1 MNLHIPPSSRIGRI
15 VLVLA
20 VACLLAIFASVIFV
34 GAQNADNNLPTANT
48 AAPTR
53 ARVAESFGRLPLS
66 FELNKGQIDKQVKF
80 LSHGPGYD
88 LFLTSTEAV
97 LRVQKPTA
105 LKATKSKDQD
115 VREGTVLRL
124 KMLGAS
130 AAPQVEGQEELPGK
144 IHYFIG
150 NDPAKWRRNIPTYRK
165 AYFKDIYPGIDVVYY
180 GTQREL
186 EYDFVIG
193 PGANPK
199 LIRFSVEG
207 ADKIRLDKLGKLLLS
222 LKHGEVSL
230 NKPVIYQLDEN
241 GSRREVKGAYVVN
254 GNEVR
259 FKLDRFDSGKALII
273 DPVLS
278 YSTLLGSSNSDG
290 ANGIAVDSQG
300 SAYVTGAAE
309 FSGFPTTPGAFQ
321 TTSLRGGAFITKLDP
336 TGSSLIYSTYLSG
349 ENNSTRGNG
358 IAVDATGNAYVTGTS
373 EGNNFPSVN
382 PLKTTST
389 FFTTSDAAAN
399 WNNLNKGL
407 VGDIQSLA
415 VAPTAPNTI
424 YAPTTDGFY
433 RSTDGG
439 ANWSKTPSQGSS
451 SSSFN
456 GANGIA
462 VDPTNSATVYVAFFN
477 SLMKTTDGGNTWT
490 GVNTSPVGF
499 FNIFTIVI
507 DPVTPSTMYVGAGN
521 GVFKSTDS
529 GANWIV
535 QNNFGVPSTPI
546 VRALAIDPTTPLTIY
561 AGTNGNGLFKSTN
574 GGAVWTAMNTGM
586 NGAGVTNIGSIAIDP
601 ANPQTIY
608 TSTSLPG
615 TIFKSTNG
623 AASWDPLTNG
633 VPSVGV
639 GQIVVNSSGV
649 FASVAEN
656 GVIKSTNGGANWTG
670 AGNGLWNSAVRFL
683 VSNPSNPSVLYAG
696 TNSNFNADAFVTKL
710 NASGSGLLFSTL
722 LGGNDGDLG
731 NGVALDANGN
741 VVIVGSTGSLNFPT
755 VNAVQGSPPSDSH
768 NGFVTKLNPS
778 VPSIVFST
786 YLRGS
791 SADIALGVA
800 IDSSSNV
807 YVTGLTNSSDFLT
820 ANAFQPT
827 FNGGF
832 NGDAFVTKLTPAGAL
847 TYSTFLGGTG
857 TENGQAIAADN
868 FGNAYVTGFTDS
880 TNFPTKNP
888 IQPTLGGSSTADV
901 FVTKLSSDGSSL
913 VYSTYLGGTASDFGE
928 GIAVDSANN
937 VYLTGWSQSIDFPL
951 VQGAMR
957 TNSPMYKS
965 VNGAASWD
973 NDNYGFNATGITA
986 TTITSMVIHPTEPST
1001 VYAGT
1006 VSGVFKTTN
1015 GGRTWT
1021 AMNNGLTL
1029 LNVLAMVIDPATP
1042 TTLYV
1047 AIGSGFQSGT
1057 GVYKSTDGGGTWI
1070 RRSTG
1075 ILHTDLVSLAIV
1087 PSAPN
1092 TLYLGVSPCCS
1103 PGGSRIYKTT
1113 DGAGNWALI
1122 PTAEAGSPVSIVV
1135 DPLNNS
1141 TVYVADATFPTG
1153 AVYKSTN
1160 AGTSWDKFTVAPN
1173 GPVRWVAVSPHTA
1186 GLVYA
1191 NADQGLFRS
1200 TDGGANWT
1208 QLPNRFG
1215 KIYFDPVSPATV
1227 YLLAGG
1233 FGNSNVFK
1241 STDNGQTWTLMNK
1254 GLNGGVPSALVIDPL
1269 RPSNLYLGALSSSFP
1284 DAFVTKINSAGNS
1297 LVYSTFIGN
1306 PLPQTTLNTPSVG
1319 SAIAVDSSGNA
1330 YVTGS
1335 TSAAGFAVTPNSYQ
1349 PFLRGA
1355 SDAFISKLSNSYIIS
1370 GRVLNSGDVPL
1381 SGAEVVLN
1389 DGGSLTSVLT
1399 ESDGS
1404 YQFSRLR
1411 EGGNYTVSASKPHFT
1426 MTPASHTFNNL
1437 NSDQVQD
1444 FAALQSDSPFYT
1456 ISGQVSENG
1465 AVMPGVTVTL
1475 TGSQAGLRTT
1485 DSSGNYTDEL
1495 IVGGNYSVT
1504 PSLLGF
1510 NFAPASATFNS
1521 FSASQIANFTATRQS
1536 FVVTNANNHGAGSL
1550 REAITNAN
1558 ATLGPDTITFDIPGP
1573 GVKTINPL
1581 TALPEITDQVVI
1593 DATTQP
1599 GYAGTPL
1606 IEIDGSMANASDG
1619 LMIKAGGTTV
1629 RGLSIGRFGSNA
1641 INLNG
1646 CDGNVIQGNYLGVAA
1661 NGTTA
1666 RQNNWGIQLTNSS
1679 NNLIGGTTAA
1689 ARNVISGN
1697 GNSAIAINSGNANV
1711 IQGNFIGTTAAGTDV
1726 LTTPS
1731 GSFGGIRI
1739 PEPTSIDNLIG
1750 GSAPGAGNVI
1760 SGISSGFGITTN
1772 GTGTVIQGNRIGTD
1786 VNGVNKIPNSG
1797 GVLATGL
1804 NILVGGTTAEA
1815 RNIISG
1821 NGDGVTIRG
1830 AGSRLQGN
1838 YIGTDITGTVALG
1851 NTGSGG
1857 GVVAGDGALIGGTT
1871 SEMRNIIAGNNFN
1884 NVSIGSF
1891 GAAAPVTVQGNYI
1904 GTDVTGTRALGAT
1917 NVGIQIGSNNN
1928 LVGGV
1933 VPGARNV
1940 ISGNIT
1946 GVQLSFSNVVGN
1958 VIQGN
1963 FIGLN
1968 AAGTA
1973 PLGNTGQGIFITG
1986 AANTTIGGTQPEAG
2000 NKIAFNGGAGIAS
2013 IVSGQGNAIR
2023 GNSIFSNTGLGI
2035 DLGGNGVTPNDNGDS
2050 DSGPNNLQNFPVI
2063 TGVLSSSNS
2072 TTIQGSLK
2080 SLPSTT
2086 FQIDF
2091 YSNAAVD
2098 PSGNGE
2104 GAVFFGSASVNTN
2117 ANGDATINATIPAG
2131 LPAGR
2136 VITATATDPNGNT
2149 SEFSA
2154 ADASG
2159 TAGSVQ
2165 FTASSMAA
2173 IEDVG
2178 TLSVT
2183 VVRIGGST
2191 GSLSVDYST
2200 ANGTA
2205 IAGQDYT
2212 STSGTL
2218 TFGGGET
2225 VKTIQIPITNDS
2237 TTETDETFTVLLR
2250 NDSNLEAVGA
2260 PSTLV
2265 VTLQDRNT
2273 TPVIF
2278 INSVAVQ
2285 EGNTGSTTEASFI
2298 INLSAATGRAVSVDF
2313 ATTNLGAIGGNKCGT
2328 PGIDYESA
2336 SGTLTFNPTV
2346 TAFAIPI
2353 KVCGDNNAEANENF
2367 RIAFS
2372 NPIGAAIQVNSG
2384 FSTIV
2389 DDDLLELLLEESGP
2403 VPGQAAALDALLAVR
2418 DPFRVQGIPE
2428 FWPNVVDRNTRVA
2441 FYVRNLQLDP
2451 GETSSSV
2458 FVRFINGLSVIASVA
2473 AEDVRPIP
2481 NSEFTQVVV
2490 RLPNNLP
2497 PNTYTIQILAHSRLS
2512 NSGTIRIIP

>member
-1 MNLHIPPSSRIGRI
+1 MNLHFHPPSRIGRI

-20 VACLLAIFASVIFV
+20 VACLLAVFASVIFV

-97 LRVQKPTA
+97 LRVQKPRTIQA
-105 LKATKSKDQD
+105 EKSKDQD

-130 AAPQVEGQEELPGK
+130 ATPQVEGQEELPGK

-165 AYFKDIYPGIDVVYY
+165 AYFKDIYPGIDVAYY

-207 ADKIRLDKLGKLLLS
+207 ADQVRLDKTGKLLFS

-241 GSRREVKGAYVVN
+241 GSRREVKGTYVVN

-259 FKLDRFDSGKALII
+259 FKLDRFNSGKALII

-278 YSTLLGSSNSDG
+278 YSTLLGSNNSDI

-300 SAYVTGAAE
+300 SAYVTGTAE
-309 FSGFPTTPGAFQ
+309 FSGFPTTPGAFL
-321 TTSLRGGAFITKLDP
+321 TTAARGGAFITKLDP
-336 TGSSLIYSTYLSG
+336 TGSSLVYSTYLAG
-349 ENNSTRGNG
+349 ESNSTRGNG
-358 IAVDATGNAYVTGTS
+358 IAVDASGNAYVTGTS

-399 WNNLNKGL
+399 WNNLNSGL

-415 VAPTAPNTI
+415 VAPTAPNII

-439 ANWSKTPSQGSS
+439 TIWSKTPSQGSS
-451 SSSFN
+451 SPSFI

-462 VDPTNSATVYVAFFN
+462 VDPTNSSTVYVAFFN
-477 SLMKTTDGGNTWT
+477 SLQKTTDGGNTWT

-499 FNIFTIVI
+499 FDIFTIVI

-521 GVFKSTDS
+521 GLFKSTDS

-535 QNNFGVPSTPI
+535 QNNFGVATTPSIRT
-546 VRALAIDPTTPLTIY
+546 LAIDPTAPLTIY
-561 AGTNGNGLFKSTN
+561 AGTITNGLFKSTN

-586 NGAGVTNIGSIAIDP
+586 TGSGVTNIGSIAIDP
-601 ANPQTIY
+601 ASPQTIY

-615 TIFKSTNG
+615 TVFKSTNG

-633 VPSVGV
+633 VPSSGV
-639 GQIVVNSSGV
+639 GRIVVNSSGV
-649 FASVAEN
+649 FASVSDN
-656 GVIKSTNGGANWTG
+656 GVIKSTNGGANWTS
-670 AGNGLWNSAVRFL
+670 ASNGLWNSNVRFL
-683 VSNPSNPSVLYAG
+683 VSNPANASNLYAG

-722 LGGNDGDLG
+722 LGGNNGDVA
-731 NGVALDANGN
+731 NGIAVDANGN
-741 VVIVGSTGSLNFPT
+741 AAIVGSTDSLNFPT
-755 VNAVQGSPPSDSH
+755 VNAVQGSPGSD
-768 NGFVTKLNPS
+768 NRNAYVTKLNPS

-791 SADIALGVA
+791 GSDNALAVA

-827 FNGGF
+827 FSGGF

-847 TYSTFLGGTG
+847 TYSTFLGGNG
-857 TENGQAIAADN
+857 TDNGQGITADSS
-868 FGNAYVTGFTDS
+868 GNAYVTGFTDS

-888 IQPTLGGSSTADV
+888 IQPTIGGSSTGNGDV

-913 VYSTYLGGTASDFGE
+913 VYSTYLGGAGSDFGPD
-928 GIAVDSANN
+928 IAIDSANN
-937 VYLTGWSQSIDFPL
+937 VYITGTSNSLDFPL
-951 VQGAMR
+951 LPGSLR
-957 TNSPMYKS
+957 TKSPIFKS
-965 VNGAASWD
+965 TDAASSWG
-973 NDNYGFNATGITA
+973 NDNYGFGGS
-986 TTITSMVIHPTEPST
+986 TITSMVIHPTQPST
-1001 VYAGT
+1001 VYVGT
-1006 VSGVFKTTN
+1006 AVGVFKTSD

-1021 AMNNGLTL
+1021 AINNGLTNR
-1029 LNVLAMVIDPATP
+1029 NVTAMVMDPSAP
-1042 TTLYV
+1042 NTLYI
-1047 AIGSGFQSGT
+1047 AIAGFQTIT
-1057 GVYKSTDGGGTWI
+1057 GVFKSTDGGATWI
-1070 RRSTG
+1070 QRSNG
-1075 ILHTDLVSLAIV
+1075 IVHADLSSLAIV

-1092 TLYLGVSPCCS
+1092 TLYLGVTPCCS
-1103 PGGSRIYKTT
+1103 PGSHIYKTT
-1113 DGAGNWALI
+1113 DGADNWALI
-1122 PTAEAGSPVSIVV
+1122 PNAPPVIPFSIVV
-1135 DPLNNS
+1135 DPLNHS
-1141 TVYVADATFPTG
+1141 TIYVADAAIPG

-1160 AGTSWDKFTVAPN
+1160 SGTSWNQSIVSPN
-1173 GPVRWVAVSPHTA
+1173 STARWVAVSPHTA

-1191 NADQGLFRS
+1191 TTDQGLFRS
-1200 TDGGANWT
+1200 TDGAATWT
-1208 QLPNRFG
+1208 QLPSRFG
-1215 KIYFDPVSPATV
+1215 KIYFDPVNPSTL
-1227 YLLAGG
+1227 YLLPAN
-1233 FGNSNVFK
+1233 FATTNVFK
-1241 STDNGQTWTLMNK
+1241 STDNGQTWTTVNK
-1254 GLNGGVPSALVIDPL
+1254 GLGGGVPTALVIDPL
-1269 RPSNLYLGALSSSFP
+1269 RPSNLYLGTTSSSVLE
-1284 DAFVTKINSAGNS
+1284 AFVAKVNTAGNS

-1306 PLPQTTLNTPSVG
+1306 PASPAPIQPSQAFG
-1319 SAIAVDSSGNA
+1319 IAVDTAGNA
-1330 YVTGS
+1330 YVAGN
-1335 TSAAGFAVTPNSYQ
+1335 TSSPGFAVTPNSYQ

-1355 SDAFISKLSNSYIIS
+1355 SDAFISKLSTSYIIS

-1389 DGGSLTSVLT
+1389 DGGSLTTVLT
-1399 ESDGS
+1399 ENDGS
-1404 YQFSRLR
+1404 YAFSRLR

-1426 MTPASHTFNNL
+1426 MTPATQTFNNL
-1437 NSDQVQD
+1437 NSDKVQD

-1456 ISGQVSENG
+1456 ISGQITENG
-1465 AVMPGVTVTL
+1465 AVLPGVTVTL
-1475 TGSQAGLRTT
+1475 TGSQVGLRTT
-1485 DSSGNYTDEL
+1485 DSSGNYSFEL
-1495 IVGGNYSVT
+1495 IGGGNYTVT

-1510 NFAPASATFNS
+1510 NFTPASATFNS
-1521 FSASQIANFTATRQS
+1521 LSTSQIVNFAATRQS
-1536 FVVTNANNHGAGSL
+1536 FVVTNTNNHGAGSL

-1558 ATLGPDTITFDIPGP
+1558 ATLGPDTITFNIPGP
-1573 GVKTINPL
+1573 GVKTILPL
-1581 TALPEITDQVVI
+1581 IALPDITEQVII

-1606 IEIDGSMANASDG
+1606 IEIDGSSSNASDG
-1619 LMIKAGGTTV
+1619 LVIKAGGTTV

-1646 CDGNVIQGNYLGVAA
+1646 CNGNVIQGNYLGVAA

-1697 GNSAIAINSGNANV
+1697 GNSAIAINSGNSNV
-1711 IQGNFIGTTAAGTDV
+1711 IQGNFIGTTAAGTAA
-1726 LTTPS
+1726 LTAPFS
-1731 GSFGGIRI
+1731 SFGGIRI

-1760 SGISSGFGITTN
+1760 SGISSGFAISTS

-1786 VNGVNKIPNSG
+1786 LNGVNKIPNSG
-1797 GVLATGL
+1797 GVLATGS
-1804 NILVGGTTAEA
+1804 NILVGGTTTEA
-1815 RNIISG
+1815 RNVISG

-1838 YIGTDITGTVALG
+1838 YIGTDITGTLALG
-1851 NTGSGG
+1851 NTGSG
-1857 GVVAGDGALIGGTT
+1857 VIAGDGALIGGTT
-1871 SEMRNIIAGNNFN
+1871 PEMRNIIAANSFN
-1884 NVSIGSF
+1884 NVSLGNF
-1891 GAAAPVTVQGNYI
+1891 GASAPVTVQGNYI
-1904 GTDVTGTRALGAT
+1904 GTDVTGSRALGTT
-1917 NVGIQIGSNNN
+1917 NIGILIGSNNN
-1928 LVGGV
+1928 LVGGD
-1933 VPGARNV
+1933 VPGSRNV
-1940 ISGNIT
+1940 ISGNIN
-1946 GVQLSFSNVVGN
+1946 GVQLGFSSVAGN

-1968 AAGTA
+1968 ATGTA
-1973 PLGNTGQGIFITG
+1973 PLGNTGQGVFITG
-1986 AANTTIGGTQPEAG
+1986 AVNNIIGGTQTGAG
-2000 NKIAFNGGAGIAS
+2000 NKIAFNGGAGVAITG
-2013 IVSGQGNAIR
+2013 SGQGNAIR

-2035 DLGGNGVTPNDNGDS
+2035 DLGGNGVTPNDDS
-2050 DSGPNNLQNFPVI
+2050 DLDSGVNNLQNFPVI

-2072 TTIQGSLK
+2072 TIIQGTLK
-2080 SLPSTT
+2080 SLPGIT

-2104 GAVFFGSASVNTN
+2104 GAVFFGTASVNTN

-2165 FTASSMAA
+2165 FTATSMQV

-2183 VVRIGGST
+2183 VVRTGGTT
-2191 GSLSVDYST
+2191 GNLSVDYST

-2218 TFGGGET
+2218 TFNSGET
-2225 VKTIQIPITNDS
+2225 SKTIQIPITNDS

-2250 NDSNLEAVGA
+2250 NDANLEAVGA

-2278 INSVAVQ
+2278 INSVSVQ
-2285 EGNTGSTTEASFI
+2285 EGNTGSTTAASFI
-2298 INLSAATGRAVSVDF
+2298 INLSAATGRAVSVNF
-2313 ATTNLGAIGGNKCGT
+2313 ATTNLAATGGNKCGT
-2328 PGIDYESA
+2328 PGVDYESA
-2336 SGTLTFNPTV
+2336 SGTLTFSPTV

-2384 FSTIV
+2384 FGTIV

-2403 VPGQAAALDALLAVR
+2403 VPGQAAAVDALLAVR
-2418 DPFRVQGIPE
+2418 DPFRVQGIPD

-2441 FYVRNLQLDP
+2441 FYVRNLQLNP
-2451 GETSSSV
+2451 GEMSSSV
-2458 FVRFINGLSVIASVA
+2458 FVRFINGFSVVASVP

-2512 NSGTIRIIP
+2512 NTGTIRIIP

>member
-1 MNLHIPPSSRIGRI
+1 MNLHIPTSSRIGRI

-20 VACLLAIFASVIFV
+20 VACLLAVFASVIFV

-97 LRVQKPTA
+97 LRVQNPTA
-105 LKATKSKDQD
+105 LKAEKSKDQD

-130 AAPQVEGQEELPGK
+130 ATPQVEGQEELPGK

-150 NDPAKWRRNIPTYRK
+150 NDAAKWRRNIPTYRK

-180 GTQREL
+180 GTQQEL

-207 ADKIRLDKLGKLLLS
+207 ADKIRLDKSGKLLLS

-241 GSRREVKGAYVVN
+241 GSRREVKGTYVVK

-278 YSTLLGSSNSDG
+278 YSTLLGSFNSDG

-300 SAYVTGAAE
+300 SAYVTGTAE

-321 TTSLRGGAFITKLDP
+321 TTSPRGGAFITKLDP
-336 TGSSLIYSTYLSG
+336 TGSTLVYSTYLSG

-451 SSSFN
+451 SPSFN

-477 SLMKTTDGGNTWT
+477 NLMKTTDGGNTWT
-490 GVNTSPVGF
+490 GVNTSPAGF

-546 VRALAIDPTTPLTIY
+546 VRTLAIDPTNSLTIY

-574 GGAVWTAMNTGM
+574 GGAIWTAMNTGM
-586 NGAGVTNIGSIAIDP
+586 TGPGVSNVGSIAIDP

-608 TSTSLPG
+608 AGTSLPG

-623 AASWDPLTNG
+623 AVSWDPLTNG
-633 VPSVGV
+633 VPSVGINA
-639 GQIVVNSSGV
+639 IVVNSSGV
-649 FASVAEN
+649 FASVPET
-656 GVIKSTNGGANWTG
+656 GVIKSTNGGANWTS
-670 AGNGLWNSAVRFL
+670 ASNGLWNSAVRFL
-683 VSNPSNPSVLYAG
+683 VAHPSNTSVLYAA
-696 TNSNFNADAFVTKL
+696 TNSSFSADAFVTKL

-731 NGVALDANGN
+731 NGIALDSNGN

-778 VPSIVFST
+778 APSIVFST

-827 FNGGF
+827 FSGGF

-857 TENGQAIAADN
+857 TENGQAIAADK

-880 TNFPTKNP
+880 TNFPTKDP
-888 IQPTLGGSSTADV
+888 IQPTLGGSSNADV

-928 GIAVDSANN
+928 GIAIDSANN

-951 VQGAMR
+951 VEGAMR

-965 VNGAASWD
+965 VNGAASWG

-1015 GGRTWT
+1015 GGRNWT
-1021 AMNNGLTL
+1021 AMNNGLANR
-1029 LNVLAMVIDPATP
+1029 NVLAMVINPSSPA
-1042 TTLYV
+1042 TLYV
-1047 AIGSGFQSGT
+1047 AIGSGFQSDT

-1075 ILHTDLVSLAIV
+1075 IFHTELVSLAID
-1087 PSAPN
+1087 PSVPN
-1092 TLYLGVSPCCS
+1092 TLYLGVNPCCS
-1103 PGGSRIYKTT
+1103 VGGSHIYKTT
-1113 DGAGNWALI
+1113 DGADNWALI
-1122 PTAEAGSPVSIVV
+1122 ANALPVSPVSIVV
-1135 DPLNNS
+1135 GPLNHS
-1141 TVYVADATFPTG
+1141 TVYVADATSQG
-1153 AVYKSTN
+1153 ALYKSTN
-1160 AGTSWDKFTVAPN
+1160 SGASFDKFTLAPN
-1173 GPVRWVAVSPHTA
+1173 SPVRWVAVSPHTA

-1191 NADQGLFRS
+1191 TLDQGLFRS

-1208 QLPNRFG
+1208 QLPSRFG
-1215 KIYFDPVSPATV
+1215 KIYFDPVSPTTV
-1227 YLLAGG
+1227 YLLAGS
-1233 FGNSNVFK
+1233 FTNSNVFK

-1254 GLNGGVPSALVIDPL
+1254 GLNGGVPAALVIDPL
-1269 RPSNLYLGALSSSFP
+1269 RPLNLYLGAPSSFVQ

-1297 LVYSTFIGN
+1297 LVYSTFIGS
-1306 PLPQTTLNTPSVG
+1306 PLPQTTLNTPSAG

-1399 ESDGS
+1399 ENDGS

-1426 MTPASHTFNNL
+1426 MTPASQTFNNL
-1437 NSDQVQD
+1437 NSDMVQD

-1456 ISGQVSENG
+1456 ISGQITENG
-1465 AVMPGVTVTL
+1465 AVLPGVTVTL
-1475 TGSQAGLRTT
+1475 TGSQVGLRTT
-1485 DSSGNYTDEL
+1485 DNSGNYSFEL
-1495 IVGGNYSVT
+1495 IVGGNYTVT

-1521 FSASQIANFTATRQS
+1521 LSASQIANFAATRQT
-1536 FVVTNANNHGAGSL
+1536 FVVTNTNNHGAGSL

-1558 ATLGPDTITFDIPGP
+1558 ATIGTDTITFNIPGP

-1581 TALPEITDQVVI
+1581 TALPEITDRVVI

-1661 NGTTA
+1661 DGTTA
-1666 RQNNWGIQLTNSS
+1666 RQSNWGIQLTNSS

-1697 GNSAIAINSGNANV
+1697 GNSAIAINSGNSNV
-1711 IQGNFIGTTAAGTDV
+1711 IQGNFIGTTAAGTAV
-1726 LTTPS
+1726 LTASFT
-1731 GSFGGIRI
+1731 SFGGIRI

-1760 SGISSGFGITTN
+1760 SGINGFGISTS

-1786 VNGVNKIPNSG
+1786 LNGVNKIPNSG
-1797 GVLATGL
+1797 GVLATGS
-1804 NILVGGTTAEA
+1804 NILVGGTTTEA
-1815 RNIISG
+1815 RNVISG
-1821 NGDGVTIRG
+1821 NGDGVTISG
-1830 AGSRLQGN
+1830 PGSRLQGN
-1838 YIGTDITGTVALG
+1838 YIGTDITGTLALG
-1851 NTGSGG
+1851 NTGN
-1857 GVVAGDGALIGGTT
+1857 GVVAGDGALIGGTAP
-1871 SEMRNIIAGNNFN
+1871 EMRNIIAANSSN
-1884 NVSIGSF
+1884 NVSLGSF
-1891 GAAAPVTVQGNYI
+1891 GASAPVTVQGNYI
-1904 GTDVTGTRALGAT
+1904 GTDVTGSRALGTT
-1917 NVGIQIGSNNN
+1917 NIGILIGSNNN

-1940 ISGNIT
+1940 ISGNIN
-1946 GVQLSFSNVVGN
+1946 GVQLGFSSVVGN
-1958 VIQGN
+1958 IIQGN

-1973 PLGNTGQGIFITG
+1973 PLGNTGQGVFITG
-1986 AANTTIGGTQPEAG
+1986 AINNIIGGTQTGAG
-2000 NKIAFNGGAGIAS
+2000 NKIAFNGGAGVAITG
-2013 IVSGQGNAIR
+2013 SGQGNAIR

-2035 DLGGNGVTPNDNGDS
+2035 DLGGNGVTPNDDSDS
-2050 DSGPNNLQNFPVI
+2050 DSGVNNLQNFPVI

-2072 TTIQGSLK
+2072 TTIQGTLK
-2080 SLPSTT
+2080 SLPGTT

-2104 GAVFFGSASVNTN
+2104 GAVFFGTASVNTN
-2117 ANGDATINATIPAG
+2117 GNGDAAINATIPTG
-2131 LPAGR
+2131 LLTGR

-2165 FTASSMAA
+2165 FTATSMQV

-2183 VVRIGGST
+2183 VVRTGGST
-2191 GSLSVDYST
+2191 GSVSVDYST

-2218 TFGGGET
+2218 TFNGGET
-2225 VKTIQIPITNDS
+2225 SKTIQIPITNDS
-2237 TTETDETFTVLLR
+2237 PTETDETFTVFLR
-2250 NDSNLEAVGA
+2250 NDANLEAVGA

-2298 INLSAATGRAVSVDF
+2298 INLSAATGRAVSVNF
-2313 ATTNLGAIGGNKCGT
+2313 ATTNLGATGGNKCGT
-2328 PGIDYESA
+2328 PGVDYESA
-2336 SGTLTFNPTV
+2336 SGTLSFSPTD

-2372 NPIGAAIQVNSG
+2372 NPIGAAVQVNSG

-2403 VPGQAAALDALLAVR
+2403 VPGQAAAVDALLAVR
-2418 DPFRVQGIPE
+2418 DPFRVQGIPD

-2441 FYVRNLQLDP
+2441 FYVRNLQLNP

-2458 FVRFINGLSVIASVA
+2458 FVRFINGFSVVASVA

-2490 RLPNNLP
+2490 RLPNNLL

-2512 NSGTIRIIP
+2512 NTGTIRIIP